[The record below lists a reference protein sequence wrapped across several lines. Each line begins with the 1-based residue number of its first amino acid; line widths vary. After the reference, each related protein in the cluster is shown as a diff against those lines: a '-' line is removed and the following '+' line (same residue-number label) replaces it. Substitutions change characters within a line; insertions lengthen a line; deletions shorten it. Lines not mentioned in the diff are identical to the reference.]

1 MVVVGLTGGIGAGK
15 STASG
20 MLSERGALVV
30 DADVVARQVMEPGGP
45 AYQPV
50 VDRFGTEVLGRDG
63 ALDRQRL
70 ADVVFADPG
79 ARADL
84 NAFVHPAVRA
94 VMAERVA
101 AAAPGVEVVVLA
113 TPLLVESRR
122 SYPELAGVIVM
133 DCPVDVAVR
142 RVVAQRGMSE
152 EAVRARISA
161 QASRDQR
168 LAGADYVIDNSG
180 SLDHLAAEVE
190 RCWAW
195 IQGLAGSH

>member
-84 NAFVHPAVRA
+84 NAIVHPAVRA

-101 AAAPGVEVVVLA
+101 DADPGVEVVVLDI
-113 TPLLVESRR
+113 PLLVESRR
-122 SYPELAGVIVM
+122 SYPELAGVIVV

-168 LAGADYVIDNSG
+168 LARADYVIDNSG

>member
-30 DADVVARQVMEPGGP
+30 DADVVPRQVMEPGGP

-84 NAFVHPAVRA
+84 NAIVHPAVRA

-101 AAAPGVEVVVLA
+101 DADPGVEVVVLDI
-113 TPLLVESRR
+113 PLLVESRR
-122 SYPELAGVIVM
+122 SYPELAGVIVV

-168 LAGADYVIDNSG
+168 LARADYVIDNSG

>member
-84 NAFVHPAVRA
+84 NAIVHPAVRA

-101 AAAPGVEVVVLA
+101 DADPGVEVVVLDI
-113 TPLLVESRR
+113 PLLVESRR
-122 SYPELAGVIVM
+122 SYPELAGVIVV

-142 RVVAQRGMSE
+142 RVVAQRGMIE

>member
-30 DADVVARQVMEPGGP
+30 DADVVARQVVEPGGP

-84 NAFVHPAVRA
+84 NAIVHPAVRA

-101 AAAPGVEVVVLA
+101 DADPGVEVVVLDI
-113 TPLLVESRR
+113 PLLVESRR
-122 SYPELAGVIVM
+122 SYPELAGVIVV

>member
-30 DADVVARQVMEPGGP
+30 DADVVARQAMEPGGP

-84 NAFVHPAVRA
+84 NAIVHPAVRA

-101 AAAPGVEVVVLA
+101 DADPGVEVVVLDI
-113 TPLLVESRR
+113 PLLVESRR
-122 SYPELAGVIVM
+122 SYPELAGVIVV

-168 LAGADYVIDNSG
+168 LARADYVIDNSG

>member
-1 MVVVGLTGGIGAGK
+1 MGSGK
-15 STASG
+15 STVSG

-30 DADVVARQVMEPGGP
+30 DADVVARQVVEPGGP

-50 VDRFGTEVLGRDG
+50 VDRFGPEVLGPDG

-70 ADVVFADPG
+70 AEVVFADAG

-84 NAFVHPAVRA
+84 NAIVHPAVRA

-101 AAAPGVEVVVLA
+101 NADPHAGVVVLDI
-113 TPLLVESRR
+113 PLLVESGR
-122 SYPELAGVIVM
+122 SYPDLAGVVVV

-142 RVVAQRGMSE
+142 RVVEQRGMSE
-152 EAVRARISA
+152 DDVRARTSA
-161 QASRDQR
+161 QASREER
-168 LAGADYVIDNSG
+168 LAQADFVIDNSG
-180 SLDHLAAEVE
+180 SLDHLAAEVQ

-195 IQGLAGSH
+195 IEGLARSH

>member
-30 DADVVARQVMEPGGP
+30 DADVVARQVVEPGGP

-84 NAFVHPAVRA
+84 NAIVHPAVRA

-101 AAAPGVEVVVLA
+101 DADPGVEVVVLDI
-113 TPLLVESRR
+113 PLLVESRR
-122 SYPELAGVIVM
+122 SYPELAGVIVV

-168 LAGADYVIDNSG
+168 LARADYVIDNSG